1 MLAITYSKYA
11 IRALRR
17 MPRNDA
23 DRIRGKIAQ
32 LAADPKSQR
41 QNVKQL
47 QGRDGYRLRVGDY
60 RVIFEISDSARS
72 LAILDIGPRGSIY
85 LLAAAK
91 G

>member
-47 QGRDGYRLRVGDY
+47 QNRDGYRLRVGDY
-60 RVIFEISDSARS
+60 RVIFELQTDVKDAR
-72 LAILDIGPRGSIY
+72 LVILDIGPRGSIY
-85 LLAAAK
+85 
-91 G
+91 